1 MIENI
6 LDTVGTLRLSKK
18 IGHLKFYQVWP
29 IGQVIVILV
38 NVIVKDILNY

>member
-6 LDTVGTLRLSKK
+6 LDTVGSLRLAKE

-29 IGQVIVILV
+29 IGQVKVILV